1 MWDNYSD
8 VLQSAVVVLL
18 DYYNYYDYINDAK
31 NTLRSSANICDLLY
45 LEYFILVQ
53 HLFLT

>member
-8 VLQSAVVVLL
+8 VLQSPVKVLL
-18 DYYNYYDYINDAK
+18 DYYDHYYINDAK
-31 NTLRSSANICDLLY
+31 NNLRSSANICDLLY